1 MKMSLSGMTKRPN
14 DRERSSLRKR
24 VGVFVRKRREEL
36 GLSQGDVIRALGYV
50 SRNSVSNIETGR
62 EGLPAKRIYAWADLL
77 RVPHDAFYR
86 FATGETRRMD
96 ANTGD
101 APAAPA
107 AGNGSLSAAEVELL
121 EAYRSLPSKLQRQL
135 RTQAR
140 EYSASLGG
148 PLPR

>member
-1 MKMSLSGMTKRPN
+1 MTKRPN

-36 GLSQGDVIRALGYV
+36 GFSQGDVIRALGYV

-86 FATGETRRMD
+86 FATGETRRMEP
-96 ANTGD
+96 AEGPP
-101 APAAPA
+101 APPSGH
-107 AGNGSLSAAEVELL
+107 GNGALSAAELELL
-121 EAYRSLPSKLQRQL
+121 AAYRSLPTKLQRQL

-140 EYSASLGG
+140 EYSASVG
-148 PLPR
+148 PSR

>member
-1 MKMSLSGMTKRPN
+1 MKTSSLSGITKRTT
-14 DRERSSLRKR
+14 DRDRSSLRKR

-86 FATGETRRMD
+86 FATGETRRMET
-96 ANTGD
+96 TGQPPPP
-101 APAAPA
+101 APKGA
-107 AGNGSLSAAEVELL
+107 LSAAELELL
-121 EAYRSLPSKLQRQL
+121 EAYRSLPSRLQRQL

-140 EYSASLGG
+140 EYSASVGS
-148 PLPR
+148 PPSR

>member
-1 MKMSLSGMTKRPN
+1 M
-14 DRERSSLRKR
+14 
-24 VGVFVRKRREEL
+24 FVRKRREEL

-77 RVPHDAFYR
+77 QVPHDAFYR
-86 FATGETRRMD
+86 FATGETRRME
-96 ANTGD
+96 AEGQP
-101 APAAPA
+101 APAS
-107 AGNGSLSAAEVELL
+107 GNGSLSAAELELL

-140 EYSASLGG
+140 EYSASLS
-148 PLPR
+148 PHLR

>member
-1 MKMSLSGMTKRPN
+1 M
-14 DRERSSLRKR
+14 
-24 VGVFVRKRREEL
+24 FVRKRREEL

-77 RVPHDAFYR
+77 QVPHDAFYR
-86 FATGETRRMD
+86 FATGETRRMELD
-96 ANTGD
+96 GGAPP
-101 APAAPA
+101 APAS
-107 AGNGSLSAAEVELL
+107 GNGSLSAAELELL

-140 EYSASLGG
+140 EYSASLG
-148 PLPR
+148 PAHAR

>member
-1 MKMSLSGMTKRPN
+1 MAGRAG

-24 VGVFVRKRREEL
+24 VGAFVRKRREAL

-96 ANTGD
+96 VAEH

-107 AGNGSLSAAEVELL
+107 AGALSAAELELL
-121 EAYRSLPSKLQRQL
+121 AAYRSLPSKLQRQL
-135 RTQAR
+135 RSQAR
-140 EYSASLGG
+140 EYSASVG
-148 PLPR
+148 PVAPR